1 MIVKCRKCTIII
13 LLFAM
18 VLTLF
23 SCSKNESRI
32 PKTSDNFT
40 QEFMDV
46 FLMDYCLADP
56 QLYYISMLPYE
67 VRLDL
72 VQSLLPGSPTTI
84 LISSITNVD
93 QEQFVAVTHYN
104 SIPSLMGD
112 SSSYVYQRQDAPNPM
127 KDYTIFSISVVGSKS
142 SPRQFVGSSDF
153 EILQKQALN
162 YFEAFIDSEYTE
174 ILAEYKAEVFSTLVT
189 SLRESYNNT
198 SPNDLSVNQI
208 FTCDEGDTRRETAV
222 YYYLLFKFKE
232 TDSLVWF
239 VPIFIDNI
247 TGEQLYYG
255 YDYYDT
261 TLKTTEAGEK
271 YLHYEK
277 ISVLAPISD
286 EIALI
291 LRDVIH

>member
-1 MIVKCRKCTIII
+1 
-13 LLFAM
+13 M

-174 ILAEYKAEVFSTLVT
+174 ILAEYKAEEFSTLV
-189 SLRESYNNT
+189 
-198 SPNDLSVNQI
+198 
-208 FTCDEGDTRRETAV
+208 
-222 YYYLLFKFKE
+222 
-232 TDSLVWF
+232 
-239 VPIFIDNI
+239 I
-247 TGEQLYYG
+247 T
-255 YDYYDT
+255 
-261 TLKTTEAGEK
+261 
-271 YLHYEK
+271 
-277 ISVLAPISD
+277 II
-286 EIALI
+286 
-291 LRDVIH
+291 